1 MIEPFLFPAFLGR
14 VAQRPSHDENK
25 DARREKNAGERFI
38 CRRPLRPEQTC
49 CHQPAPQWEQ
59 VKPPQE
65 FYHKGQRDQRPGDDQ
80 NLLRRIHLVKLLSKH
95 FSANIIP
102 QSQMPVKFSHELEV
116 KAIKE
121 VKIPKEIRQYK
132 ESIFFGLSARQF
144 FCAIFAVGIA
154 AGAYLLLGDVIGK
167 ETASWLCIV
176 LAAPAAMAGFFNY
189 NGMTFEQFLW
199 AVIKTEFLFAGDRKY
214 VGENLCYNS
223 FNRKGRGDFD

>member
-1 MIEPFLFPAFLGR
+1 M
-14 VAQRPSHDENK
+14 
-25 DARREKNAGERFI
+25 
-38 CRRPLRPEQTC
+38 
-49 CHQPAPQWEQ
+49 
-59 VKPPQE
+59 
-65 FYHKGQRDQRPGDDQ
+65 
-80 NLLRRIHLVKLLSKH
+80 
-95 FSANIIP
+95 
-102 QSQMPVKFSHELEV
+102 HELEV

-176 LAAPAAMAGFFNY
+176 LAAPAAMAGFFSY

-214 VGENLCYNS
+214 IGENLCYNS